1 MNPMDE
7 PRRAIEAALRA
18 GSALLKTVSPNDTG
32 QTGSHQ
38 AGFLLPRSHWRFFSP
53 YPPKKGSNH
62 KHEIE
67 IVWPDGRRTMSVV
80 TWYGRGTRS
89 EFRLT
94 RFGKGFAF
102 RNENLIGGILVLV
115 AEEPLRSY
123 RAYFVI
129 ADESIEE
136 LQAALGLELVGS
148 SAFYDSSSPHP
159 PESSDACIAR
169 ACREVA
175 AGFTSFP
182 TTGEMAQEASRIL
195 DICSPQLRR
204 AMIDQRLMRCIE
216 TEYDLFRR
224 IEENIHSEE
233 IRAGFTSLD
242 TFLKTAQTILQRRK
256 ARAGKSLEHHVFSVL
271 KEHQLPFEAQ
281 ARVNGSSVDFL
292 FPDTAHYEDTSYP
305 RDKVLAL
312 AVKTTCK
319 DRWRQV
325 ALEASKVGKKFLLTL
340 QRGISEAQVS
350 EILGA
355 GINLIVPHEL
365 HADYPKPTRRRL
377 LTVNGFIELAIS
389 MLMAG

>member
-38 AGFLLPRSHWRFFSP
+38 AGFLLPRPHWRFFSP
-53 YPPKKGSNH
+53 YPPEKGPNH

-67 IVWPDGRRTMSVV
+67 IVWPDGRQTNSVV
-80 TWYGRGTRS
+80 TWYGQRTRS

-94 RFGKGFAF
+94 RFGRGCAF
-102 RNENLIGGILVLV
+102 LNEDLIGGILVLV
-115 AEEPLRSY
+115 AEMPLRRY

-148 SAFYDSSSPHP
+148 SAFYDSSTPFL

-169 ACREVA
+169 VCKEVA
-175 AGFTSFP
+175 ADLTSFP
-182 TTGEMAQEASRIL
+182 TTGEMAQKASRIL
-195 DICSPQLRR
+195 DICSPHLRR
-204 AMIDQRLMRCIE
+204 AMIDKRLMRCIA

-233 IRAGFTSLD
+233 IRTGFSSLD

-256 ARAGKSLEHHVFSVL
+256 ARAGKSLEHHVSSVL
-271 KEHQLPFEAQ
+271 KEHRLPFEAQ

-305 RDKVLAL
+305 RKKVLAL

-325 ALEASKVGKKFLLTL
+325 ALEASKVGEKYLLTL

-350 EILGA
+350 EILRA
-355 GINLIVPHEL
+355 SINLIVPHEL
-365 HADYPKPTRRRL
+365 HADYPRPTRRKL
-377 LTVNGFIELAIS
+377 LTVSGFIELATS
-389 MLMAG
+389 RLMAS